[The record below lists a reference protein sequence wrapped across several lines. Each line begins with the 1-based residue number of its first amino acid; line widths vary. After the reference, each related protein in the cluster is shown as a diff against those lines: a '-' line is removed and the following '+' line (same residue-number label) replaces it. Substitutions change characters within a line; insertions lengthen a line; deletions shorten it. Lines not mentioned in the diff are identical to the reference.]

1 MGEDLGDSVQCIG
14 PSPAAIVVCAGARGG
29 TYSVSMAKRPSTKPP
44 KLTRAEKKAAR
55 TERARSRRET
65 WSSMRQAF
73 TMTRKNDAK
82 LIPLLVLAFVAVAGV
97 IYLLAAL
104 LSGHYFLPIPIAV
117 LFGLVAAMYLFSR
130 RAQGAAYAQA
140 DGQPGAALYVL
151 KNLRGNDWTTTEA
164 VAGTAQLDAVHRLT
178 GRPGVVLVGEGAPH
192 RVKGLIAQEKRRL
205 SRLVGDA
212 PIYDVIVGSGE
223 GETSLR
229 KLNAHLIKL
238 PRNLSKDQVSALNRR
253 LAALGAARVPIPKGP
268 MPAGAKMRNMQR
280 TARRRSS

>member
-1 MGEDLGDSVQCIG
+1 MGEPDDSR
-14 PSPAAIVVCAGARGG
+14 SARTARDG

-44 KLTRAEKKAAR
+44 KPTRAEKKAAR
-55 TERARSRRET
+55 AERSRSRRET

-73 TMTRKNDAK
+73 TMTRKNDAR
-82 LIPLLVLAFVAVAGV
+82 LIPLLILTFVAVAAV
-97 IYLLAAL
+97 IYLLGAL

-117 LFGLVAAMYLFSR
+117 LFGLVATMYLFSR

-140 DGQPGAALYVL
+140 DGRPGAALYVL

-164 VAGTAQLDAVHRLT
+164 VAGTAQLDAIHRLT

-212 PIYDVIVGSGE
+212 PIYDVIVGAGE

-229 KLNAHLIKL
+229 KLNAHLLKL

-253 LAALGAARVPIPKGP
+253 LTALGTARAPLPKGP
-268 MPAGAKMRNMQR
+268 MPAGAKMRNVQR
-280 TARRRSS
+280 SVRRRSS